1 MRVESE
7 FCIRALKAGASG
19 YVKMDSSVDELIKA
33 IDVVA
38 DGRIYLCEKMFET
51 LAAGFVEELTYR
63 AKSRETTSRINDA
76 NNETRHRQ
84 LSVREFQVMRLLGAG
99 KTPTE
104 TARVLG
110 LGKTTVATYRL
121 RLMEKLNL
129 QNNAEIMRYAVE
141 HRLAG

>member
-1 MRVESE
+1 
-7 FCIRALKAGASG
+7 
-19 YVKMDSSVDELIKA
+19 
-33 IDVVA
+33 
-38 DGRIYLCEKMFET
+38 MFET
-51 LAAGFVEELTYR
+51 LAAGFVEELTYQ
-63 AKSRETTSRINDA
+63 AKSRKTTPNINDTYS
-76 NNETRHRQ
+76 ETRHRQ
-84 LSVREFQVMRLLGAG
+84 LSDREFQVMRLLGAG